1 MLLSA
6 DAHGYPGY
14 RAAFEAFSMRVPV
27 ERSGD
32 ADTDAR
38 AVAALLD
45 GSAACVFDGVAPAGR
60 VRLPCCRR
68 RQHRAVARRA
78 AEPRARFSLLRDG
91 RPAGA
96 LVPGA
101 DGAAFAATACP
112 PGDYRVEA
120 WIEERPWI
128 FTNPVRIE

>member
-1 MLLSA
+1 MRSA
-6 DAHGYPGY
+6 APEA
-14 RAAFEAFSMRVPV
+14 RAAAFEAFSMRVPV

-38 AVAALLD
+38 AVTAALLD

-60 VRLPCCRR
+60 VLLLRPDDASIALSLGAPPD
-68 RQHRAVARRA
+68 
-78 AEPRARFSLLRDG
+78 PRARFSLLRDG

-101 DGAAFAATACP
+101 DGAAFRCDGPCP

-120 WIEERPWI
+120 WIEGRPWI